1 MKQKIISLKK
11 WNNDLMSKINK
22 NVHMVLNYIDYLH
35 FLVSTITGCISV
47 FSFYLL
53 VGIHIGIASYAV
65 GLKICVRTAGINK

>member
-1 MKQKIISLKK
+1 MF
-11 WNNDLMSKINK
+11 
-22 NVHMVLNYIDYLH
+22 V
-35 FLVSTITGCISV
+35 LVSTITGCISV